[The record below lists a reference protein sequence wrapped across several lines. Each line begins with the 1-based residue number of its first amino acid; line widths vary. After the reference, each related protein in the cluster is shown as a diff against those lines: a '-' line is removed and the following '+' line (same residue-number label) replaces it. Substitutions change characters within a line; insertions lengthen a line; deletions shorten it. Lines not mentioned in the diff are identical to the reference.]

1 MNQHDKLRQRLVNS
15 HQAVLDLVESIDG
28 DTASRSSANEGWS
41 SKDMLAHLAAA
52 EIGHCHVIRQL
63 QEDKPTLISD
73 FDLDTFN
80 NTEVEKRRQL
90 SWEATISEY
99 QANRAATLALLDT
112 IHDSEWDK
120 SGPHP
125 GGFDTTIEGV
135 FRVIVIHE
143 KRHLKELKNALK
155 RK

>member
-1 MNQHDKLRQRLVNS
+1 MNQHDNLRQRLLGS
-15 HQAVLDLVESIDG
+15 HHAVLAWAESIDG
-28 DTASRSSANEGWS
+28 TTANRLSANEGWS
-41 SKDMLAHLAAA
+41 GKDMLAHLAAA
-52 EIGHCHVIRQL
+52 ELGHCQVIRQL
-63 QEDKPTLISD
+63 LVGESTIISD
-73 FDLDTFN
+73 FDLDAFN
-80 NTEVEKRRQL
+80 NTEVEKRRQH
-90 SWEATISEY
+90 SWEAIISEY

-112 IHDSEWDK
+112 IRDSDWGK

-125 GGFDTTIEGV
+125 GGFDTTVEGV